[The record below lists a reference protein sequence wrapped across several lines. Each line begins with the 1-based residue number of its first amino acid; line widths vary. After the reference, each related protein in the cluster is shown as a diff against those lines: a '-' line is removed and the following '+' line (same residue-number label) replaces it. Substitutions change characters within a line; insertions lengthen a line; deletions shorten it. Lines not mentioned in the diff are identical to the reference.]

1 MQEKLDPLASNKN
14 NFHKRFMTL
23 KDFIINFVGH
33 NSEVI
38 LFDEAKDME
47 NRKLSIQQREKWY
60 KLEKVWSGME
70 WQITDT
76 EESYF
81 EAHLDVAPC
90 PYLNSRVA
98 RVFSCDT
105 DTVPILGIEIDIDW
119 DDYKLQLEERKKFL
133 ECNRERK

>member
-1 MQEKLDPLASNKN
+1 
-14 NFHKRFMTL
+14 MTL
-23 KDFIINFVGH
+23 KDFIISFVGH

-38 LFDEAKDME
+38 LFDNAKSME
-47 NRKLSIQQREKWY
+47 NRKAALRKGEKWY
-60 KLEKVWSGME
+60 DLERVWSGMD

-90 PYLNSRVA
+90 PYLNSRV
-98 RVFSCDT
+98 VKIFPYDT